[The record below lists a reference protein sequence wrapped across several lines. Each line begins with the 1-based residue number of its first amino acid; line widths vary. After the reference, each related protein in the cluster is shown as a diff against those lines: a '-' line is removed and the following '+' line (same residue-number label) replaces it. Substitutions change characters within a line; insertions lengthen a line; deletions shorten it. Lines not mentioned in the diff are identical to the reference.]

1 MNRNKTSFEKI
12 KNITLNLYEK
22 NFNNFK
28 ENFAYENINYCNESK
43 NNALL
48 NLIEEE
54 IENIL

>member
-28 ENFAYENINYCNESK
+28 ENFVYENINYCNESK